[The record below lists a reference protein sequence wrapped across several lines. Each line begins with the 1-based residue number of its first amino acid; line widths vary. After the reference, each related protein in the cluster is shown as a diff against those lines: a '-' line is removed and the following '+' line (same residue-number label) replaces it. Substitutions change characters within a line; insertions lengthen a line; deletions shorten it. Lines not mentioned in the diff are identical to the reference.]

1 MKLSCTPWVVIS
13 SVSRLHVHQ
22 SGSLPPQRILSG
34 DMPGLL
40 RKFVII
46 AAVDGLI
53 LQPHGNGG
61 RNSGNYE
68 PQSVRIDYKTNKI
81 SPLPAP
87 ASDPAVRKEA
97 GLEAYGLVGK
107 LASSATV
114 SDIVFS
120 LCNSEYTKL
129 LPPWQ
134 KLSWAPAAN

>member
-1 MKLSCTPWVVIS
+1 
-13 SVSRLHVHQ
+13 
-22 SGSLPPQRILSG
+22 
-34 DMPGLL
+34 MPGLL

-53 LQPHGNGG
+53 LQPHGNVG